1 MVNKRHDMGFIIG
14 GSDYDSETQLI
25 TRTSYLIIFFL
36 FSVGYPLYRRQW
48 DEKMYEKT
56 TLCREETYNKC
67 LINM

>member
-36 FSVGYPLYRRQW
+36 FSVGYPLYRLVNGMRKCMKKIPCA
-48 DEKMYEKT
+48 EKRLT
-56 TLCREETYNKC
+56 
-67 LINM
+67 ISI